1 MRMNKAKHTG
11 KWCKC
16 QIDNDKT
23 AVLLNQAGKWYWTDT
38 GNCIDANNRKIT
50 PLKIMGEVGDY
61 SCRVGPA
68 AERRPM
74 QYLMIDHSGKTH
86 QFFKNIDALKDTIFD
101 LFPGSILVER
111 QEEGKLVFL
120 DIHTHEQLTIRRE
133 VVWDIKIVRK

>member
-68 AERRPM
+68 AERGRM
-74 QYLMIDHSGKTH
+74 RYLMIDYNRNMY
-86 QFFKNIDALKDTIFD
+86 QLLKNTASLRDTISD
-101 LFPGSILVER
+101 LFPEPILTER

-120 DIHTHEQLTIRRE
+120 DLQTQEQLTIRRE
-133 VVWDIKIVRK
+133 VVWDIEIVRK